1 MTGRSTLLSLF
12 LQPDTVGQL
21 SARTFLLSGVCV
33 ALLGSIKLCILPMYN
48 GNPEGGL
55 SERLCL
61 CLRLRTCQPH
71 SRAGLSSA
79 DPKMPKVGGGERR
92 RDRRTPGAEGGR
104 GSGSALPHQLAFVET
119 ESSSRGPIHWPSVS
133 NALNSSFSTGL
144 FLKHLKIRTYI

>member
-61 CLRLRTCQPH
+61 CLRLRTCHNLIAEQGCQVQTQ
-71 SRAGLSSA
+71 RC
-79 DPKMPKVGGGERR
+79 PKWGEERGGE
-92 RDRRTPGAEGGR
+92 TGGLPGQRGGEGV
-104 GSGSALPHQLAFVET
+104 AV
-119 ESSSRGPIHWPSVS
+119 
-133 NALNSSFSTGL
+133 L
-144 FLKHLKIRTYI
+144 FPTSWHL